1 MCFVGFSF
9 QIELVA
15 VAGSVALFTHCQAV
29 QLSAMTD
36 FVVLNRRT
44 KARIKNCKFLAR
56 RTKQNNFFF
65 LLSSHTCTIDN
76 TYCRYVL
83 SMHVRVNS

>member
-1 MCFVGFSF
+1 MRDVMKMCFVGFSV
-9 QIELVA
+9 QIDLAA

-44 KARIKNCKFLAR
+44 KTRIKNCIS
-56 RTKQNNFFF
+56 FFGP
-65 LLSSHTCTIDN
+65 N
-76 TYCRYVL
+76 EAK
-83 SMHVRVNS
+83 

>member
-1 MCFVGFSF
+1 MSPVAKQMTSNTVLSCVTSCKCVFVGFSI
-9 QIELVA
+9 QIEPAA

-44 KARIKNCKFLAR
+44 KARIKNCKFFGPNEA
-56 RTKQNNFFF
+56 K
-65 LLSSHTCTIDN
+65 
-76 TYCRYVL
+76 
-83 SMHVRVNS
+83 